1 MDKKVILN
9 FVLFQAAWFAC
20 VLGAANQMPWLAL
33 GVVLAI
39 VAGQLFFAPQ
49 PSKELLLILSAAV
62 IGAVVD
68 QGFLMGNIVQYH
80 SHGWS
85 SAIVP
90 VWIIALWIG
99 FSSTLNVSL
108 RWLRGRYVIAFLF
121 GAIGGPMAY
130 IAAEKLGAVTITP
143 QTSSY
148 IVLGLAWAFVTLLL
162 LTLSQKFDGHA
173 HA

>member
-9 FVLFQAAWFAC
+9 FVLFQVAWFAC

-39 VAGQLFFAPQ
+39 VAGQIFFAPQ
-49 PSKELLLILSAAV
+49 PKKEWMLVLSAAV
-62 IGAVVD
+62 IGAVID
-68 QGFLMGNIVQYH
+68 QGFLMGGIVQYQA
-80 SHGWS
+80 HGWS

-108 RWLRGRYVIAFLF
+108 RWLRGRYVVAFLF

-130 IAAEKLGAVTITP
+130 IAAEKLGAVTIGP
-143 QTSSY
+143 APVSY
-148 IVLGLAWAFVTLLL
+148 ITLGVAWALVTLLL
-162 LTLSQKFDGHA
+162 LALSQRFDGHA
-173 HA
+173 HT

>member
-9 FVLFQAAWFAC
+9 FVLFQVAWFSC
-20 VLGAANQMPWLAL
+20 VLGAANQIPWLGL
-33 GVVLAI
+33 LVVLAI

-49 PSKELLLILSAAV
+49 PSKELLLLISAAI

-68 QGFLMGNIVQYH
+68 QGFLMGSIVQYQ

-85 SAIVP
+85 STIVP
-90 VWIIALWIG
+90 VWIVALWIG

-108 RWLRGRYVIAFLF
+108 RWLRGRHVIAFLF

-143 QTSSY
+143 QASSY
-148 IVLGLAWAFVTLLL
+148 IVLGLAWACVTLLL
-162 LTLSQKFDGHA
+162 LALSKRFDGYA